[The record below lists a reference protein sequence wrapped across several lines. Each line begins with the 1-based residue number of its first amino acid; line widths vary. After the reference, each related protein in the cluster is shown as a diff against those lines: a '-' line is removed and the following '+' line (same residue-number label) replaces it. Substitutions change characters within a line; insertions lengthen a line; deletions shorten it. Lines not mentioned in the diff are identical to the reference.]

1 MADLTKVRVQLLNTD
16 TGEVIEDVDVL
27 TSSQAVVMTNGKTLQ
42 EVVDDGQ
49 FGYDDTELRELIK
62 GKANTNHT
70 HTSSQVGLGN
80 VTNDKQVKAS
90 EKGVAGG
97 VATLGDDG
105 KVPTAQLPSYV
116 DDVLEFDTKS
126 AFPNTGE
133 SGKIYVDKSTN
144 KTYRWSGSAYVEI
157 SASLALG
164 ETSSTA
170 YAGDKGKTTTDNV
183 NKILNGT
190 TVVPKA
196 QDSATVNGKTVGVNV
211 PSDAKFTDTV
221 YTHPTHTAKSSGLYK
236 VTVDSQGHVSG
247 ATAVSKSD
255 ITALG
260 IPAQDTKYNVASESS
275 DGLMSSSDKAKLN
288 DLQDIEYGTDLN
300 KQKVKLFF
308 KVV

>member
-1 MADLTKVRVQLLNTD
+1 MADLKKVRVQLLNTD